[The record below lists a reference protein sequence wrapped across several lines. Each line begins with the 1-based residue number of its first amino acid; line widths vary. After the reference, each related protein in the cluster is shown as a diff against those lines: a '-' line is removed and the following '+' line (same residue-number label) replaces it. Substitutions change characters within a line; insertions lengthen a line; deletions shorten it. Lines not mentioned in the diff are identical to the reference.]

1 MVVSMKEE
9 VKNLDEMVVVGY
21 TSQEDEV
28 IAVKGVKLDTKQERS
43 TDEEV
48 IFQVVEEMPSFPGGM
63 NECMMFLAQNMKY
76 PVEAQEAKIEG
87 RVIVQFIVDRDG
99 SITDVKVVRSIS
111 PELDA
116 EAVRVISL
124 MPKWRRKV
132 M

>member
-63 NECMMFLAQNMKY
+63 H
-76 PVEAQEAKIEG
+76 
-87 RVIVQFIVDRDG
+87 
-99 SITDVKVVRSIS
+99 
-111 PELDA
+111 ELYT
-116 EAVRVISL
+116 
-124 MPKWRRKV
+124 
-132 M
+132 